1 MCIDSLAKS
10 LSIDRNDKT
19 QCKQF
24 AKVKYKEHNIQN
36 MIEIVMVMFLSSD
49 FDLG

>member
-24 AKVKYKEHNIQN
+24 AKYKEHNVQN
-36 MIEIVMVMFLSSD
+36 MKEMIMVMFLSSD
-49 FDLG
+49 SDLG